1 MRWYLAASFTRQEEM
16 REFRNALLAAGEEVQ
31 ARWVTS
37 DDHKME
43 DQPTDDARARCA
55 IEDLDDIAKSDGII
69 NFTNNV
75 GQGKRNRGGRHAEFG
90 VGLALNKRMVLIGPR
105 EHVFHYLPS
114 VEIYSDF
121 DAFMEEGLV

>member
-16 REFRNALLAAGEEVQ
+16 REVRKRLLDAGEEVQ

-43 DQPTDDARARCA
+43 DQPTDEARARCA
-55 IEDLDDIAKSDGII
+55 IEDLEDIAKSDGIL
-69 NFTNNV
+69 NFTNT
-75 GQGKRNRGGRHAEFG
+75 GKHGKRNRGGRHAEFG
-90 VGLALNKRMVLIGPR
+90 MGLALNKRMVLVGPR

-114 VEIYSDF
+114 VEIHSDF
-121 DAFMEEGLV
+121 DQFMEEGLL